1 MKRNSQQYLIPE
13 KKEIRTNNTYDIYPA
28 HPVSK
33 GKIEVGYETLANR
46 LAEEQTI
53 ILDGYVGVDWD
64 EVINALSSELKKK
77 SKTVQLLDI
86 KDCLKPESDIQ
97 KMVEPFLGGD
107 DPIFGFRTTLGLSVY
122 FDSEKIKHIR
132 MDDAADIRIIY
143 GTGASQSGISGFLV
157 YFDLPKNELQYRM
170 QAGEVTNLGFDATKD
185 AKQMYKHFYFIDW
198 VVLNKEKKRLLPE
211 IDIIV
216 DQQRPGIPTWMTGE
230 VLRKNLSLRSKTFFR
245 VRPWFTPG
253 VWGGHWILDKI
264 SGLNEEVPNYAWS
277 FEMIVP
283 ENGILFESE
292 GNLLEVSFDMLMFQD
307 RENMLGRAAKRF
319 EDEFPI
325 RFNFLDTFDGE
336 NLSVQC
342 HPGPEYV
349 KREFGENFTQ
359 NETYYMLDS
368 SEDAHVYLGFQK
380 GIDPDEFKQA
390 LEHSF
395 ETKETLDVEK
405 YVQKIPAKKHD
416 LFLIPQGTV
425 HCSGIDNMVLE
436 ISATPYLFTFKMYDW
451 QRLDLDGKPRPLNI
465 DRAFENLNF
474 ERQGER
480 VQETLFARPVVE
492 AEGKGWKK
500 IHLPTHTDHFYDIVR
515 YEFEDEIEIETS
527 NQCHILMLVEGTSIK
542 LSVHEDA
549 SQIFN
554 YVETFVVPAAAGK
567 YKLTNKGSGTAK
579 VIVSFVKDEAC

>member
-1 MKRNSQQYLIPE
+1 MKRNTQQYLLPE
-13 KKEIRTNNTYDIYPA
+13 KKEILANNTYDIYPA
-28 HPVSK
+28 HPVSE

-46 LAEEQTI
+46 IVDEQII

-64 EVINALSSELKKK
+64 EVINALSSKLKKNG
-77 SKTVQLLDI
+77 KTVQLLDI
-86 KDCLKPESDIQ
+86 RDCLKPESDIQ

-107 DPIFGFRTTLGLSVY
+107 DPIFGFRTTLGLSDY

-132 MDDAADIRIIY
+132 MDDAVDIRIVY
-143 GTGASQSGISGFLV
+143 GTGARQSGISGFLV
-157 YFDLPKNELQYRM
+157 YLDLPKNELQYRM
-170 QAGEVTNLGFDATKD
+170 QAGEVTNLGSDAIKD
-185 AKQMYKHFYFIDW
+185 AKQMYKHFYFVDW

-216 DQQRPGIPTWMTGE
+216 DLQRPGIPTWMPGE

-253 VWGGHWILDKI
+253 VWGGNWILDKI
-264 SGLNEEVPNYAWS
+264 IGLNEDVPNYAWS

-283 ENGILFESE
+283 ENGIIFESN

-307 RENMLGRAAKRF
+307 RKNILGKAAKRF

-325 RFNFLDTFDGE
+325 RFNFLDTFDGQ

-342 HPGPEYV
+342 HPGPEYA
-349 KREFGENFTQ
+349 KKEFGENFTQ
-359 NETYYMLDS
+359 DETYYMLDS
-368 SEDAHVYLGFQK
+368 GKDAQVYLGFQK
-380 GIDPDEFKQA
+380 DIDPDEFKKT

-395 ETKETLDVEK
+395 KTKKTLDVEK
-405 YVQKIPAKKHD
+405 YVQKFQAKKHD
-416 LFLIPQGTV
+416 LFLIPHGTV

-474 ERQGER
+474 ERQGEQ

-500 IHLPTHTDHFYDIVR
+500 IHLQTHTDHFYDIVR
-515 YEFEDEIEIETS
+515 YEFENEIEIETLD
-527 NQCHILMLVEGTSIK
+527 QCHILMLVEGMSIDLSIQKGTS
-542 LSVHEDA
+542 
-549 SQIFN
+549 QTFN
-554 YVETFVVPAAAGK
+554 YVETFVVPAATGK
-567 YKLTNKGSGTAK
+567 YKLINKGSGIAK